1 MGWGGRGKV
10 QLVLQVL
17 LILLL
22 PLQANIFPEAD
33 SQLPVAQDRQQR
45 LRGGHAGEGTRGRDL
60 QVPRDAQEAAG
71 LCQDTGCLKTASHES
86 GKLPNP
92 RKGGPE
98 IPFIL

>member
-33 SQLPVAQDRQQR
+33 SQLPVAQQTDNS
-45 LRGGHAGEGTRGRDL
+45 GSGEGTRGRDL

-71 LCQDTGCLKTASHES
+71 LCQDTGCLKTPSHES